1 MKIGAALK
9 AADKLGHN
17 ISVRSCKQ
25 GHNYLLL
32 LNVDGGCCSRVCDA
46 EDAEAYVTHLV
57 EQWEGARK
65 EKERAELAA
74 QERAEYERFHGFTDS
89 MTPMQR
95 GRTVKTLE
103 KKVRYR
109 AEESVGVKGGVM
121 SRARHIEQLAEAG
134 CTSRVCKG
142 ARGKMEYWVDVPA
155 NGGYIVTKTEYE
167 YFKYVV
173 ALATEG

>member
-1 MKIGAALK
+1 MKMGAALK

-32 LNVDGGCCSRVCDA
+32 LNVDGGHCSRVCDA

-57 EQWEGARK
+57 EQWEGERK
-65 EKERAELAA
+65 EKEREEQAA
-74 QERAEYERFHGFTDS
+74 RERAEYERFHGFTDS

-95 GRTVKTLE
+95 GRTVKTLS
-103 KKVRYR
+103 KQFRYNGV
-109 AEESVGVKGGVM
+109 EEGLGIKGGVM

-134 CTSRVCKG
+134 CTPRACKD
-142 ARGKMEYWVDVPA
+142 ARGRTAYWIDVAP

-167 YFKYVV
+167 YFKYLVKK
-173 ALATEG
+173 E